1 MVPNIE
7 HVHPELEIVA
17 LLNSEM
23 LLNREV
29 PVLLVRTT
37 ESVSRRVA
45 ITGCAGPCRKRN
57 VVGHLRTRRPAR
69 DVQVMRNLRRGR
81 AAAVS
86 SLSIRANEDARARAA
101 AKRAAALL
109 RD

>member
-17 LLNSEM
+17 LFNSET

-29 PVLLVRTT
+29 PVLLIWTAERIP
-37 ESVSRRVA
+37 RRVA
-45 ITGCAGPCRKRN
+45 ITGCAGPGRERN
-57 VVGHLRTRRPAR
+57 VVGHLRTRRPAI
-69 DVQVMRNLRRGR
+69 DVQIMRNLRRGR

-86 SLSIRANEDARARAA
+86 SLSIRTNKDTRARAA
-101 AKRAAALL
+101 AKRAAAAVSY
-109 RD
+109 